1 MKGLCMRRRVTG
13 AVALEFLLLFPFVV
27 AMLYGAAVYG
37 LTFFAQYRMQDAVDN
52 AVSTALYID
61 RSALQGATLA
71 SSVTQRANTALA
83 GLVAQLP
90 PSLRDLNADGACNL
104 QTVGGIE
111 MLHCRL
117 SYPNYQTNPVVPA
130 LSFGMLGEFPPLP
143 ERLDAEAR
151 AAF

>member
-1 MKGLCMRRRVTG
+1 MRKRQKIVG
-13 AVALEFLLLFPFVV
+13 AVALEFLMLFPFVV

-61 RSALQGATLA
+61 RSALQGAALGA
-71 SSVTQRANTALA
+71 SVTQRANSALA
-83 GLVAQLP
+83 GLVTQLP

-104 QTVGGIE
+104 ETVGGVE

-117 SYPNYQTNPVVPA
+117 VYPNYQTNPVVPA

-143 ERLDAEAR
+143 DRLDAEAR

>member
-1 MKGLCMRRRVTG
+1 MSWRKVSG

-61 RSALQGATLA
+61 RSALQGAALA
-71 SSVTQRANTALA
+71 TSVTQRANTALA
-83 GLVAQLP
+83 GLVTQLP

-104 QTVGGIE
+104 ETVGGVE
-111 MLHCRL
+111 MLHCHL
-117 SYPNYQTNPVVPA
+117 VYPNYQTNPVVPA

-143 ERLDAEAR
+143 DRLDAEAR

>member
-1 MKGLCMRRRVTG
+1 MRIQQKQIG
-13 AVALEFLLLFPFVV
+13 AVALEFLMLFPFVI
-27 AMLYGAAVYG
+27 AMLYGSAVYG

-61 RSALQGATLA
+61 RSALQGAALG

-90 PSLRDLNADGACNL
+90 PSLRNLDADGACNL
-104 QTVGGIE
+104 ETVGGIE
-111 MLHCRL
+111 MLRCRL
-117 SYPNYQTNPVVPA
+117 VYPNYQTNPVVPA

-143 ERLDAEAR
+143 DRLDAEAR